1 MSIHYK
7 HNKPNET
14 AKEVSDMQFVKDRN
28 NLRLF
33 NSQDGWYKDYLESG
47 DEYKMT
53 FSEYKKKRFRMM
65 KKSSSKKVKNS
76 RKRKKTKNFKKS

>member
-47 DEYKMT
+47 DEYRMT

-76 RKRKKTKNFKKS
+76 RKRKKTKNSKKS